1 MGPIHQKYKANE
13 SRSRHNPKKKQK
25 QTINKNKFKFP
36 MQIGP
41 MATKWQ
47 SMITK
52 KTWDEKIVVCHKL
65 SSDRCAL
72 TMMCGR
78 DKEP

>member
-1 MGPIHQKYKANE
+1 
-13 SRSRHNPKKKQK
+13 
-25 QTINKNKFKFP
+25 

-47 SMITK
+47 SMITN
-52 KTWDEKIVVCHKL
+52 KTWDEKIVVWHKL
-65 SSDRCAL
+65 ASVRGAL

-78 DKEP
+78 EKEP